1 MIDKQ
6 VRLQVMVGGKDNIAT
21 GPGLVTVRPRKET
34 KQSYFMLLLYA
45 VNTYERGY
53 RTVWA
58 RDGMSRWRELLPYA
72 LLVLYWQCL
81 EFVRDP
87 ESTAPD
93 VLWGISRQDILRTR
107 GYNKSVRRPAREKI
121 GHKLKS
127 GSAMVWSSD
136 AMSKRAAHGVKKN
149 QKRKGLVGRCTY
161 GKLI

>member
-1 MIDKQ
+1 
-6 VRLQVMVGGKDNIAT
+6 MVGGKDNIAT

-87 ESTAPD
+87 REYGTRRSLGDKSTRYTPYTW
-93 VLWGISRQDILRTR
+93 V
-107 GYNKSVRRPAREKI
+107 
-121 GHKLKS
+121 
-127 GSAMVWSSD
+127 
-136 AMSKRAAHGVKKN
+136 
-149 QKRKGLVGRCTY
+149 
-161 GKLI
+161 